1 MHYSCEASGGS
12 QVGPSLSVQ
21 IYTLKRLSM
30 MLGLARRGGS
40 INAILDKCLIQL
52 LSEIGVPVPVP
63 GSTSTPRQ
71 THASMHGTA
80 PEESA

>member
-1 MHYSCEASGGS
+1 MHYSCKESGGS

-21 IYTLKRLSM
+21 IYTLKRLSRF
-30 MLGLARRGGS
+30 LGLARRGGS

-52 LSEIGVPVPVP
+52 LSEIGVPVPLP
-63 GSTSTPRQ
+63 GNTSTQRQ
-71 THASMHGTA
+71 THASMQGTV